1 MVNNIVV
8 PEFLGRL
15 ANNQFQVAACMHYA
29 QLHEIPW
36 AIIPNYHHR
45 QIYKYFKSPI
55 FKGNHKKLTLYD
67 AAADDKLWAYHDLPD
82 LGKSVKL
89 RGFFQSYLYLD
100 PVKDQ
105 FIKWLNFR
113 KYPDLHDFTSIHIR
127 RTDYI
132 KYADQFGAVSLEY
145 VRKAMDKIAE
155 IKGSYPEKFIVFSDD
170 VAWCREAFAEAF
182 PDQVFIFSPGL
193 KEQPRGGKN
202 EYEQLSL
209 MSSCLNNII
218 ANSSFSYIAAYANQ
232 NPEKI
237 VVTPSVRDWFGPAC
251 KLDPKDLLPLEWNQ
265 LDWR

>member
-15 ANNQFQVAACMHYA
+15 ANNQFQVAACMRYA
-29 QLHEIPW
+29 QLYDIPW

-55 FKGNHKKLTLYD
+55 FKGNHKKLTVYD
-67 AAADDKLWAYHDLPD
+67 AAADDKLWAYHELPD

-89 RGFFQSYLYLD
+89 RGFFQSYKYLD

-155 IKGSYPEKFIVFSDD
+155 IRGVYPEKFIVFSDEIN
-170 VAWCREAFAEAF
+170 WCKENFAHTF
-182 PDQVFIFSPGL
+182 PDLTFVFSEG
-193 KEQPRGGKN
+193 RN
-202 EYEQLSL
+202 EYEELSK
-209 MSSCLNNII
+209 MASCRNNII
-218 ANSSFSYIAAYANQ
+218 ANSTFSYISAYANQ
-232 NPEKI
+232 NPDKI

-251 KLDPKDLLPLEWNQ
+251 KLDPKDLLPLEWHQIN
-265 LDWR
+265 WR